1 MLLFKDFILRISK
14 VKNLPSSLI
23 NIFLLL
29 NWKKQNKFAVFKDNI
44 LEEEFMSDSDKEILL
59 DLYISVVKLMN
70 KLKSIVRIYK
80 FKKAVKYDVNT
91 DLHLNSLD
99 DLPSNQKIKI
109 IKNNILYNFKLR
121 DLLSCWK
128 LAL

>member
-29 NWKKQNKFAVFKDNI
+29 NWRKQNKFDVFKDNI

-80 FKKAVKYDVNT
+80 FKKAVKYDVDT

-99 DLPSNQKIKI
+99 VLPSNQKIKI
-109 IKNNILYNFKLR
+109 VENNTYIILN
-121 DLLSCWK
+121 
-128 LAL
+128 